1 MIELDVPDEELT
13 QRLLKRGE
21 ISGRSD
27 DNAETIQKRL
37 NVYHQ
42 LTEPLMQ
49 WYQQEGIRHQVEG
62 TGTIY
67 DIFGRITNVIDNI

>member
-1 MIELDVPDEELT
+1 MPDEELT

-42 LTEPLMQ
+42 QTEPLMQ

-62 TGTIY
+62 TGTID
-67 DIFGRITNVIDNI
+67 DIFGRICTVIDNV